1 MMRGDWAV
9 HAPVDDGSLLHHN
22 VGDCMTREVTGARLF
37 TARNRDARRS
47 TDHFIPKE
55 SAMFDQLTRR
65 SFLRVGAGAGIVATF
80 GGLARWPT
88 VASAAD
94 GNQQRPSPGRLIL
107 NDDGHVFLNLSD
119 DLHKD
124 NLRRYLQSYCRPG
137 VDTVAYCVGD
147 MSWPTLY
154 PTQVGKQRVS
164 TPAASDDLRKVRTSR
179 NLAILDREPGGYF
192 GAVFSILRELGK
204 KAVASFRM
212 NDAHFTS
219 PDNPNV
225 SQFWKEHHQLI
236 LGSAYGYYGGCLN
249 YEHEVVRE
257 HFFQRVVEFAKLYP
271 QIDGIDL
278 DAMRSPYFFP
288 PGKGQAFAPRFTD
301 LVRRIK
307 SALAEQAK
315 RLNRPEYLLT
325 INVPLTPELALES
338 GLDVAAWDAER
349 LFHSISVG
357 PYQAY
362 MNHPLDRWKKLLKH
376 GTPVLAY
383 VGCSPQTGQY
393 LGLEEYRAAAA
404 NAYGGGA
411 DGICLFNYPCL
422 FELALQRPAP
432 ADAVPTDLP
441 DLRAVRQGDFSRV
454 AGVLDEL
461 GSPERLR
468 GKDKRFLFYFSE
480 HSGYRHHDPDR
491 ASLKRSA
498 ANARLQA
505 TLRCYE
511 EYDRAKCIRLR
522 FKLEH
527 VMRDEQ
533 FAASLNGQPITP
545 DQQQVRY
552 AANGRDTRVHT
563 VTLGPYLEYELT
575 LRPSQLRR
583 GENLLEV
590 APTRLRPE
598 LATTI
603 QLREIELE
611 VRYA

>member
-1 MMRGDWAV
+1 V
-9 HAPVDDGSLLHHN
+9 
-22 VGDCMTREVTGARLF
+22 
-37 TARNRDARRS
+37 
-47 TDHFIPKE
+47 
-55 SAMFDQLTRR
+55 
-65 SFLRVGAGAGIVATF
+65 
-80 GGLARWPT
+80 
-88 VASAAD
+88 
-94 GNQQRPSPGRLIL
+94 L
-107 NDDGHVFLNLSD
+107 NDDGYVFLNLSD

-124 NLRRYLQSYCRPG
+124 DLRRYLQSYCCPG

-154 PTQVGKQRVS
+154 PTQVGKQRTS
-164 TPAASDDLRKVRTSR
+164 APAASDDLRKVRTAR
-179 NLAILDREPGGYF
+179 NLANFDAATGGYF
-192 GAVFSILRELGK
+192 GAVFSMLRELDK

-225 SQFWKEHHQLI
+225 SQFWKDHHQLI

-249 YEHEVVRE
+249 YEHDVVRE
-257 HFFQRVVEFAKLYP
+257 HLFQRVVEFVKLYP
-271 QIDGIDL
+271 EIDGIEL
-278 DAMRSPYFFP
+278 DGMRSPYFFP
-288 PGKGQAFAPRFTD
+288 PSKGQDFAPRFTD

-315 RLNRPEYLLT
+315 RLNRPDYLLT
-325 INVPLTPELALES
+325 INVPLTPELALAS
-338 GLDVAAWDAER
+338 GLDVASWDAER

-376 GTPVLAY
+376 GTSVLAY

-411 DGICLFNYPCL
+411 DGIYLFNYPCL
-422 FELALQRPAP
+422 FELALQQPSPAEGVP
-432 ADAVPTDLP
+432 AELP
-441 DLRAVRQGDFSRV
+441 DLRALRQGDFSRV
-454 AGVLDEL
+454 AGALDEL
-461 GSPERLR
+461 GRPEKLR

-480 HSGYRHHDPDR
+480 PSGYRHHDPDR

-498 ANARLQA
+498 EDARLLA
-505 TLRCYE
+505 SFRCYE
-511 EYDRAKCIRLR
+511 EYDRAKSIALR

-533 FAASLNGQPITP
+533 FSASLNGQPIAP

-575 LRPSQLRR
+575 LRPHQLRR
-583 GENLLEV
+583 GENQLEV
-590 APTRLRPE
+590 TPMRLVPE

-603 QLREIELE
+603 QLREIELL
-611 VRYA
+611 VSHTG